1 MNILNWKLND
11 LNKLDSKTRKLLTM
25 CRMHLLKAAVNRL
38 YLPRSEGG
46 RGLIQIQLT
55 YKIVTVG
62 LEAYLRESKDE
73 MMKLVKVEHGKKK
86 KLYSVT
92 KEAPKFCQELEIDQ
106 TEYFETDSVTNKAK
120 NVKNIVRKQGK
131 EQIRIRWEQKPLHGR
146 YLKKLK
152 RPDIDETETHK

>member
-1 MNILNWKLND
+1 MISMKAFTFPMKEKIRKEYYRRVRLVLKSELNAVNRIAAINSLAIPIITYSMNILNWKINELKKLN
-11 LNKLDSKTRKLLTM
+11 SKTRKLLTM
-25 CRMHLLKAAVNRL
+25 CRMHLPKADVNRL
-38 YLPRSEGG
+38 YLPKSEGG

-73 MMKLVKVEHGKKK
+73 MMKLVKVKHEKKK

-106 TEYFETDSVTNKAK
+106 TEY
-120 NVKNIVRKQGK
+120 
-131 EQIRIRWEQKPLHGR
+131 L
-146 YLKKLK
+146 
-152 RPDIDETETHK
+152 